1 MCRIVYDFKPGD
13 RMARKAPALARDN
26 VVTPLMSDRSAAVY
40 AGLRRAIIEQALS
53 PGDKLPEDTIG
64 ESFGVSRT
72 LVRSAL
78 TRLAGEGLVE
88 QRRNKGAAV
97 ASPSLASARDIFDVR
112 RQLEDLVVQ
121 RLAGRLTSAQAA
133 TLRAH
138 VERER
143 SAQGRDGPESIR
155 LAGEFHILLAD
166 MTGNALLAR
175 YIGEV
180 ASRSS
185 LILALYGRPH
195 SSDCAVNEHVQLIEA
210 LVAGRAAEARRL
222 MEHHIGAVQ
231 ERALIERASGGE
243 QKLRK
248 ILDGYAQQV
257 RAEDAS

>member
-1 MCRIVYDFKPGD
+1 MRHIVYDFKPGG
-13 RMARKAPALARDN
+13 RMARRAPAPARDD
-26 VVTPLMSDRSAAVY
+26 VVTPLLTDRSAAVY

-97 ASPSLASARDIFDVR
+97 ASPSLSSARDIFDVR

-121 RLAGRLTSAQAA
+121 RLAGCLTSAQAA

-155 LAGEFHILLAD
+155 LAGEFHILLAE
-166 MTGNALLAR
+166 MTGNTLLVR
-175 YIGEV
+175 YVSEL
-180 ASRSS
+180 ASRCS

-210 LVAGRAAEARRL
+210 LVGGRAQEARRL

-231 ERALIERASGGE
+231 ERALIERSSGSD

-248 ILDGYAQQV
+248 VLDSYAQ
-257 RAEDAS
+257 RIRTEDAS

>member
-1 MCRIVYDFKPGD
+1 
-13 RMARKAPALARDN
+13 MARKARAPAAEN
-26 VVTPLMSDRSAAVY
+26 VVTPLLPDRSTAVY
-40 AGLRRAIIEQALS
+40 AGLRRAIIEQALV
-53 PGDKLPEDTIG
+53 PGDKLPEDSIG
-64 ESFGVSRT
+64 DSFGVSRT

-88 QRRNKGAAV
+88 LRRNKGAAV

-121 RLAGRLTSAQAA
+121 RLAGSLTSAQVA

-138 VERER
+138 VGRER

-155 LAGEFHILLAD
+155 LAGEFHILLAE

-175 YIGEV
+175 YVGEL

-195 SSDCAVNEHVQLIEA
+195 SSDCAVTEHVQLIEA
-210 LVAGRAAEARRL
+210 LVGGRVEEARRL

-231 ERALIERASGGE
+231 ERALIERSSGGD
-243 QKLRK
+243 QKLRR
-248 ILDGYAQQV
+248 ILDSYAQ
-257 RAEDAS
+257 RIRTEDAS

>member
-1 MCRIVYDFKPGD
+1 MPRGVSQTAGGVVRPL
-13 RMARKAPALARDN
+13 LA
-26 VVTPLMSDRSAAVY
+26 DRSSAVY
-40 AGLRRAIIEQALS
+40 EGLRRAIIEQALL

-78 TRLAGEGLVE
+78 TRLASEGLVE

-121 RLAGRLTSAQAA
+121 RLAGALSPAQAA
-133 TLRAH
+133 MLRAH
-138 VERER
+138 VDRER
-143 SAQGRDGPESIR
+143 SVQGRDGPESIR
-155 LAGEFHILLAD
+155 LAGEFHILLAE

-175 YIGEV
+175 YVGEV

-210 LVAGRAAEARRL
+210 LEAGRADEARRL

-231 ERALIERASGGE
+231 ERALIRPAPAGE
-243 QKLRK
+243 HQLGTVLK
-248 ILDGYAQQV
+248 DYAHRVQ
-257 RAEDAS
+257 REAMP